1 MSEKNSEKIVV
12 DADEWH
18 SLQETLFLINQG
30 VDRQIKERGNDKTV
44 GFDEAWRQIK
54 DK

>member
-1 MSEKNSEKIVV
+1 VSEKPSEKIVV
-12 DADEWH
+12 DADEWR

-30 VDRQIKERGNDKTV
+30 VDRQIMERSNDKTI
-44 GFDEAWRQIK
+44 GFAEAWRQIE